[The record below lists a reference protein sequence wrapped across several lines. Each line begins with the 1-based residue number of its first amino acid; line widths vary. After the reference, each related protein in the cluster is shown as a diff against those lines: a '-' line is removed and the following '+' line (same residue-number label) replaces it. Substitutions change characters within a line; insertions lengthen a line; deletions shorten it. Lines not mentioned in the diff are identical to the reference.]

1 MRERL
6 SISNLE
12 SSVCVLNEWSEMT
25 SEWLG
30 KCNDQQSFR
39 QFYVVGFISRQK
51 KASHGRSLFSS
62 SLRLRLERNAECTA
76 NCSGGDKVGS
86 TESGFEIV
94 QRLFVGQ
101 VYKGYMGRK
110 LNVLGPRDIV
120 AADT

>member
-1 MRERL
+1 MDLFIILTNTEMMCERL

-51 KASHGRSLFSS
+51 TRMGEASSHRHY
-62 SLRLRLERNAECTA
+62 AC
-76 NCSGGDKVGS
+76 D
-86 TESGFEIV
+86 
-94 QRLFVGQ
+94 
-101 VYKGYMGRK
+101 
-110 LNVLGPRDIV
+110 
-120 AADT
+120 